1 MAIQELDLE
10 IEYRPGKENGQAD
23 ALSRYPISTQSEG
36 PTETVPVLVSSI
48 QTEIQSGEETEI
60 QSGEETEIQSGEETE
75 IQSGEETEIQSG
87 EETEIQ
93 SGEETEIQSGEETE
107 IQSGEETEIQSR
119 EETEI
124 QSGEETEIQSG
135 EETEIQSGEETEIQS
150 GEETEI
156 QSREETEIQ
165 SGEET
170 EIQSG
175 EETEIQSGEETEIQ
189 SGEETEIQSGEETEI
204 QSGEETEIQSGEETE
219 IQSGEETEIQSREE
233 TEIQSGEET
242 EIQSGEETEIQS
254 GEETEIQSGEETEIQ
269 SGEETEI
276 QSGEETEIQSGEETE
291 IQSRE
296 ETEIQTTTQ
305 ETVTHGGET
314 PTTAAAAVTRD
325 TVITPTTAVTQDT
338 VVTPT
343 TTVIQD
349 TVTQDGENT
358 AQHFL
363 SEQQYRDPE
372 LRKVIQYLQSGVL
385 PEDDVEARNLTM
397 NEGHSLVDGV
407 LYHLDA
413 DKSQIIPPTVDR
425 ETLFR
430 EAHQG
435 VFSGH
440 LREATIHSQLAR
452 HYWWPR
458 MRRDIA
464 HWCRDCLTCAS
475 RYPGRPI
482 RPHFTPIPVSGP
494 FDRVGVDVLQ
504 LPKTK
509 RGNRYAVVFIDYLTK
524 WPEVYATQ
532 DQTTP
537 TIAKLLVEG
546 INKPSW
552 RTQSASVRS
561 WTIVS
566 VEVNARGVQSN
577 ES

>member
-1 MAIQELDLE
+1 MGSATFSTLFVWTPVHRLHRPRGTKVSSQHSTPLWLASTMGRWGVAIQELDLK
-10 IEYRPGKENGQAD
+10 IEYRPGKENRRAD
-23 ALSRYPISTQSEG
+23 ALSRYPISTQSDG

-107 IQSGEETEIQSR
+107 IQSGEETEIQS
-119 EETEI
+119 
-124 QSGEETEIQSG
+124 
-135 EETEIQSGEETEIQS
+135 
-150 GEETEI
+150 
-156 QSREETEIQ
+156 
-165 SGEET
+165 
-170 EIQSG
+170 
-175 EETEIQSGEETEIQ
+175 
-189 SGEETEIQSGEETEI
+189 
-204 QSGEETEIQSGEETE
+204 
-219 IQSGEETEIQSREE
+219 
-233 TEIQSGEET
+233 
-242 EIQSGEETEIQS
+242 

-305 ETVTHGGET
+305 ETVTQGGET

-363 SEQQYRDPE
+363 SERQYRDPE

-385 PEDDVEARNLTM
+385 PEDDVEARKLTM
-397 NEGHSLVDGV
+397 NEGQYSLVDGV

-413 DKSQIIPPTVDR
+413 DKSLKIIPPTVDR

-440 LREATIHSQLAR
+440 LREAKIHSQLAR

-464 HWCRDCLTCAS
+464 HWCRACLTCAS

-482 RPHFTPIPVSGP
+482 RPQLTPIPVSGP

-509 RGNRYAVVFIDYLTK
+509 RGNRYAVVFVDYLTK

-532 DQTTP
+532 DQTAP

-546 INKPSW
+546 IISRHGIPN
-552 RTQSASVRS
+552 
-561 WTIVS
+561 
-566 VEVNARGVQSN
+566 
-577 ES
+577 